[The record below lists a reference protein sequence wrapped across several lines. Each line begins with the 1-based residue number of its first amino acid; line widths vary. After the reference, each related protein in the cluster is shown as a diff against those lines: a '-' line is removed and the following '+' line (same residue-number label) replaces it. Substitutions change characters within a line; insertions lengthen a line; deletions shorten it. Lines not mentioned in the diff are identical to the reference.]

1 MKYLTEKDMDR
12 SWAFSS
18 KVCEMRRA
26 MWHLID
32 RDPQAFETCVREF
45 MEYGPERFPE
55 LKKTGGRAATP
66 VHSLAALLAEYRIAQ
81 ENGVTQDAFLESEAE
96 KGIRSADMY
105 TAVSWQTESTV
116 RDKLKQ
122 ARALAKKDSDFQEQV
137 SFYMTCF
144 KEIGGSRR

>member
-55 LKKTGGRAATP
+55 LKNTGGRAATP

>member
-1 MKYLTEKDMDR
+1 MKHLTEEDMDR

-66 VHSLAALLAEYRIAQ
+66 VHSLAALLAEYRIAL
-81 ENGVTQDAFLESEAE
+81 ENGVTQECFLLSEGE
-96 KGIRSADMY
+96 KWIRSADMY
-105 TAVSWQTESTV
+105 TTVEWKKESTV

-122 ARALAKKDSDFQEQV
+122 ARKLEKEDTDFQEQV
-137 SFYMTCF
+137 DFYISCF
-144 KEIGGSRR
+144 KEIGGSRG